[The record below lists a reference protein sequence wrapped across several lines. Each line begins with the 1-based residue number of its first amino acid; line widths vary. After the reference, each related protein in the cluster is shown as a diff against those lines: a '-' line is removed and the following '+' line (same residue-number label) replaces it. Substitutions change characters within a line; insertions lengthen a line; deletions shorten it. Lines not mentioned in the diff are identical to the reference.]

1 MNKFVIVVSFG
12 YDLLPYKW
20 QYEKEKK
27 NSPENNEPKWSTLKF
42 HLQLAFYEEKETDH
56 LYSIFIYL
64 S

>member
-1 MNKFVIVVSFG
+1 MNKFAIVFSFG

-27 NSPENNEPKWSTLKF
+27 ISLENNELKWSTLKF
-42 HLQLAFYEEKETDH
+42 HLQWAFDEEKETDH
-56 LYSIFIYL
+56 LYSNFIYL